1 MKKLLSIFT
10 ALLLGLVLLVSC
22 KAQEPTQAPKQ
33 KTTTEAAPVTTT
45 APAPVLPETDES
57 GKVLY
62 TVTASA
68 ELDSS
73 KVYFAWL
80 WGEGIDGHSVLLT
93 QADSTHLYCYDAE
106 GNANIIVV
114 TFAAATTEFSWDNK
128 EAQSDDLALTDR
140 AASWTNGEAQPPAS
154 QTTYTISFSDV
165 EIPEGRKV
173 FLWLWGGDCGGGVAA
188 EAQVSEGTLTAQA
201 AAGATGCVVVLLKA
215 DATEFSWDSKDQQSN
230 DVTLADNAGSFN
242 AWK

>member
-22 KAQEPTQAPKQ
+22 KTQEPTQAPKQ

-62 TVTASA
+62 TVTASS

-80 WGEGIDGHSVLLT
+80 WGEGIDGHYVLLT
-93 QADSTHLYCYDAE
+93 QAD
-106 GNANIIVV
+106 
-114 TFAAATTEFSWDNK
+114 
-128 EAQSDDLALTDR
+128 
-140 AASWTNGEAQPPAS
+140 
-154 QTTYTISFSDV
+154 
-165 EIPEGRKV
+165 
-173 FLWLWGGDCGGGVAA
+173 
-188 EAQVSEGTLTAQA
+188 
-201 AAGATGCVVVLLKA
+201 
-215 DATEFSWDSKDQQSN
+215 
-230 DVTLADNAGSFN
+230 
-242 AWK
+242 